1 MKWNRFSEIQPEYT
15 NEVLLYSKEFEVYTI
30 GKYFKVGEVIERFML
45 GEGEN
50 PEMRLINMLRGKGL
64 SIVAEEEGVYVQQD
78 LGTGNLEYVRAKE
91 FTHWMYLPEP
101 PEEGEE

>member
-1 MKWNRFSEIQPEYT
+1 MKWNKFSEVQPEYN
-15 NEVLLYSKEFEVYTI
+15 NEVLVYSKEGNVYTT

-45 GEGEN
+45 GEGET
-50 PEMRLINMLRGKGL
+50 PEMRLINMLKGKGPI
-64 SIVAEEEGVYVQQD
+64 IVADEEGVYVQQD